1 MDCVAFSA
9 VTITVPNALMR
20 SRLTVSGPDTRGSS
34 PKLKT
39 IKCRLSTA
47 LERWDD
53 TPRSDRSPDCKFPLP
68 QRAASGGVPRA
79 ACACKARR
87 ARTSRALV
95 IQVTDRPGD
104 REGAC
109 NPHPRAFRFHRRL
122 SERPR
127 LRLSLTE
134 KCGILKRTSSVSV
147 HISLLWDACLSSAQ
161 CDPEPATLQNSAL
174 SVAQSVHL
182 RHEMW
187 LLTKRSIVRQL

>member
-1 MDCVAFSA
+1 MDCAAFSA
-9 VTITVPNALMR
+9 VTITVPSALMR

-68 QRAASGGVPRA
+68 QRATGGGAARCA
-79 ACACKARR
+79 RTACACQPAARV
-87 ARTSRALV
+87 SRALV
-95 IQVTDRPGD
+95 IQVTDRLED

-109 NPHPRAFRFHRRL
+109 NPHPRAFRFHSRL
-122 SERPR
+122 SKWPR
-127 LRLSLTE
+127 LHLNRTE
-134 KCGILKRTSSVSV
+134 KCGIFKRTN
-147 HISLLWDACLSSAQ
+147 ISLLRDACLSSAQ
-161 CDPEPATLQNSAL
+161 CDPESATLQNSAL

-182 RHEMW
+182 RHELW
-187 LLTKRSIVRQL
+187 LLTKRSIVHQL